1 MSSSPSPAAKKSRSK
16 SRTQF
21 VEAAPGQA
29 HEAKE
34 AAREKTSGGRSFWP
48 QTPTGRK
55 VLPVLLAA
63 AFLLRVYHIREM
75 FPILVDESIYLRW
88 AEIIDHQGQWFIS
101 LLDGKQPLQYW
112 LLALLRMVSDG
123 DPLLAARLLSVVAG
137 LLSTI
142 ALFALGKRLAGEP
155 AGLIAAGLYACLPY
169 ALLYDRLAYTEAL
182 VNLFGIL
189 IAYTSIAC
197 FDRGGG
203 SWRGTLAAGLAL
215 GLGLFTK
222 QTVLLFAFFPALA
235 GLRLWQGPKPRLL
248 IRLAVIYGI
257 GFTFMA
263 ICWIAVPEAPT
274 LASHDMVLHHPGFF
288 ISPGEL
294 LAEPF
299 ELVPGNAALLAGYI
313 GSYLTWPLAIAA
325 LASAAFLA
333 ARRNAAGWVIFSLA
347 VLPLIAQVFL
357 LKLMFPTRYPFP
369 HFWPWLMVVALAAA
383 ELWRN
388 PPEWLKSGGRIKQAA
403 GLAALTLGGPVLY
416 QAGGMLAAPS
426 SFLDAE
432 DVKNFLGSGPHAGW
446 GIREAIDYL
455 GGEAKKNGGFV
466 LLADPI
472 WGPPSDALFP
482 YLNHKHGITVHEAW
496 WTQNSGTYPI
506 FVNGKVELIKSH
518 YERTSGGALDF
529 RQVERVFY
537 VTDTNYYNQ
546 QAVQTR
552 QPGARLVASFPKPN
566 GRDSIDVY
574 RMK

>member
-1 MSSSPSPAAKKSRSK
+1 MSFSPSRAAKKSRSTPR
-16 SRTQF
+16 SRPAEPAS
-21 VEAAPGQA
+21 VPAREPSD
-29 HEAKE
+29 
-34 AAREKTSGGRSFWP
+34 AAREQPSHGRSLWP
-48 QTPTGRK
+48 ETAAGRK
-55 VLPVLLAA
+55 ILPAILALAFVLRA
-63 AFLLRVYHIREM
+63 YHLVEM

-112 LLALLRMVSDG
+112 LLTLLRKIYGG

-137 LLSTI
+137 LLSTV
-142 ALFALGKRLAGEP
+142 ALFALGKRLAGER

-169 ALLYDRLAYTEAL
+169 ALLYDRLAYTEAF
-182 VNLFGIL
+182 VNFFGIL

-235 GLRLWQGPKPRLL
+235 GLWLWKSSKAGLL
-248 IRLAVIYGI
+248 TRLAVIYAI
-257 GFTFMA
+257 GLAFMA
-263 ICWIAVPEAPT
+263 ICWVAVPEAPT
-274 LASHDMVLHHPGFF
+274 LASHDVVLHHPGFF
-288 ISPGEL
+288 ISPEEL

-299 ELVPGNAALLAGYI
+299 ELVPGNAALLASYI

-325 LASAAFLA
+325 VASVVFLA
-333 ARRNAAGWVIFSLA
+333 ARGIAAGWVIFSLA
-347 VLPLIAQVFL
+347 VLPLIVQVFL

-383 ELWRN
+383 EVWRN
-388 PPEWLKSGGRIKQAA
+388 PPEWLRARGRLRQAA
-403 GLAALTLGGPVLY
+403 GLAALALGGPLLY
-416 QAGGMLAAPS
+416 QGGGMLAAPS
-426 SFLDAE
+426 SFLNAE
-432 DVKNFLGSGPHAGW
+432 EVKNFLGSGPHAGW
-446 GIREAIDYL
+446 GIREATAYL
-455 GGEAKKNGGFV
+455 TDEAKKNGGFV

-482 YLNHKHGITVHEAW
+482 YLNGKHGITVHEAW
-496 WTQNSGTYPI
+496 WTQKSGTYPI

-529 RQVERVFY
+529 TQVERVFY

-546 QAVQTR
+546 QAVHTR
-552 QPGARLVASFPKPN
+552 QPGAQLMASFPKPN